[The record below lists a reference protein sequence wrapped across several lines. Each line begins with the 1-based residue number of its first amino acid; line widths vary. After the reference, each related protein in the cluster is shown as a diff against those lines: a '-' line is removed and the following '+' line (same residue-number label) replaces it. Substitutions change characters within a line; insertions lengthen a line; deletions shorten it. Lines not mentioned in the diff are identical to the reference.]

1 MLKGMGSV
9 VESCFKV
16 SDVPFF
22 LFLGSG
28 AFFFAS
34 ITLAPF
40 AGAEVVF

>member
-1 MLKGMGSV
+1 V

-28 AFFFAS
+28 AFFFAW
-34 ITLAPF
+34 TFLAPV